1 MKINWKIRLKNK
13 GTLTAIVLGMIAL
26 VYQILG
32 IVGVTPPVNQS
43 NVAEAAV
50 VLINMLLLAG
60 VVIDPTTKGISDS
73 DMAMMY
79 TCPRCDLES
88 AEDDYEDYDEY
99 VRYDEHRGIYSSEE
113 HNEADERYGE
123 EHERRNLYN
132 GNSDINIA
140 GRDGSNAGI
149 GDEEAGHGI

>member
-13 GTLTAIVLGMIAL
+13 GTLTAIVSGMISL

-88 AEDDYEDYDEY
+88 AEDDYDDYDEMCIRDRALY
-99 VRYDEHRGIYSSEE
+99 VPLSMKIMNIVLPHTTVHAYLQMSLNIYVSPVE
-113 HNEADERYGE
+113 NFC
-123 EHERRNLYN
+123 
-132 GNSDINIA
+132 
-140 GRDGSNAGI
+140 
-149 GDEEAGHGI
+149 